1 MIQILALTL
10 SLLSVPVTTL
20 ADNIC
25 REVHQVLQESIT
37 DGLLTHKEAGAITI
51 RCITTDTLTPY
62 Q

>member
-1 MIQILALTL
+1 MIQMLALTL

-20 ADNIC
+20 ADTIC
-25 REVHQVLQESIT
+25 REVHQVLQESVQ

-51 RCITTDTLTPY
+51 RCITNDIPTPF

>member
-1 MIQILALTL
+1 MIQMLALAL

-20 ADNIC
+20 ADTIC
-25 REVHQVLQESIT
+25 REVHQVLLESIA

-51 RCITTDTLTPY
+51 RCITTDNLTPY